1 MTEQEQTPVTH
12 GVFQRIPEEVEALQ
26 YDGEQDTREYLFKW
40 SQGLVRPTS
49 VDGFPIVL
57 VTFAGVV
64 PIEVGS
70 YVAFRNDSWTVWTAD
85 EFESAHALSEASTA
99 K

>member
-1 MTEQEQTPVTH
+1 MTEKRTITH
-12 GVFQRIPEEVEALQ
+12 GVFTRVPQKIEALQ

-57 VTFAGVV
+57 ATFAGVV
-64 PIEVGS
+64 PVEVGN

-85 EFESAHALSEASTA
+85 EFESAHVVPEAPTT